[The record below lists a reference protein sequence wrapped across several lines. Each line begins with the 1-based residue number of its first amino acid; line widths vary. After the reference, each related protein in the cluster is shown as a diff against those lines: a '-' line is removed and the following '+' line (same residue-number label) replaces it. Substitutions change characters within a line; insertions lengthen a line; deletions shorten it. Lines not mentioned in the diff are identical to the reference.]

1 MTYNVLGGTLNLSQ
15 QFGCARGNGVL
26 HTLQRYFLQSDKCV
40 SCCVGGSGDISEAA
54 RVPLPSVPLHPFE
67 PEIRSDQSLRSDHSV
82 RLGMEQMVT
91 EEPAMD
97 QQHTQSPLM
106 PADHPAPDD
115 EAMDQCMFYAVCNIH
130 DR

>member
-1 MTYNVLGGTLNLSQ
+1 MT
-15 QFGCARGNGVL
+15 
-26 HTLQRYFLQSDKCV
+26 
-40 SCCVGGSGDISEAA
+40 GSGDISEAA
-54 RVPLPSVPLHPFE
+54 PVPGQTVALHPYE

-82 RLGMEQMVT
+82 RLGMERMDLSDVT
-91 EEPAMD
+91 EEPATD
-97 QQHTQSPLM
+97 EQHTQSPLM